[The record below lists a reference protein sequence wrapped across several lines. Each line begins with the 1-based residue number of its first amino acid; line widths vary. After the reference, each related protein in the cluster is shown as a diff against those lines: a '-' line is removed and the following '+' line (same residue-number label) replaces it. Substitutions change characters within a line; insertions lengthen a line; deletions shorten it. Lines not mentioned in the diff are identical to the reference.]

1 MKDKIIEQ
9 LNQLVEIR
17 DLVRGFELDLADVV
31 EQALRSC
38 PDKKAR
44 YEELKEHLDTARGM
58 ETTVTGS
65 IKQSVLEI
73 KESVKGSLLH
83 AVYATGRASWD
94 TKALEGY
101 AVAHP
106 EVFQFKKI
114 GEPSVSIRE
123 VKEAKKE

>member
-1 MKDKIIEQ
+1 MKEKIVEQ
-9 LNQLVEIR
+9 LNQLAEIR
-17 DLVRGFELDLADVV
+17 DLVKGFESDLVDVV
-31 EQALRSC
+31 EQALRCC

-44 YEELKEHLDTARGM
+44 YEELKEHLDTAHGM

-65 IKQSVLEI
+65 IKQSILEI
-73 KESVKGSLLH
+73 KESVRGPLLH
-83 AVYATGRASWD
+83 AVYAAGRASWD

-106 EVFQFKKI
+106 KILQFKKV